1 MADLSLPILDLSRLD
16 AGPEAAAAFRDDLR
30 AATHDVGF
38 FYLTGTGISPE
49 LEDRL
54 HRAARDFFA
63 LPEADK
69 LAIENVKSP
78 HFRGYTRV
86 GGERTQGR
94 VDWREQIDIGPE
106 RAAVADGSAP
116 DYARLIGPNL
126 WPAAQPELRVVVS
139 EWHDH
144 LSGVARKLLRAW
156 AVALGAD
163 ESYFDQHFG
172 EPSTLIKI
180 VRYPGKDDPTPQQ
193 GVGAHKDSGVLTL
206 LWVEPGKGGLQ
217 VQRDGEWVDAPPVP
231 GAFVVNIGE
240 LLEYATQGYLI
251 ATNHRVV
258 SPKYPDDRISVP
270 FFFNPALDARLPII
284 ELPADLAAEARGVTQ
299 DPANPIHALYG
310 SNALK
315 SRLRAHPDVAAIHH
329 ADLVAARAEASAGPA
344 PPPRFDSAEELGLRG
359 RELLVAEDAGILPR
373 RQLRQLRHDVRATRR
388 GSRSGRRSRLRVLRR
403 RGLRGRVDLRLLLS
417 SRILLLVVLALRFL
431 LLVTLNAPADR
442 GRRPRHHSGT
452 SSHTDQAGTTPS
464 S

>member
-1 MADLSLPILDLSRLD
+1 MAELSLPVLDLSRLD
-16 AGPEAAAAFRDDLR
+16 AGPEAAAAFRYDLR
-30 AATHDVGF
+30 RATHDVGF
-38 FYLTGTGISPE
+38 FYLTGTGVSPE
-49 LEDRL
+49 LEARL
-54 HRAARDFFA
+54 LRAARDFFA

-69 LAIENVKSP
+69 LAIENVQSP

-106 RAAVADGSAP
+106 RTAVTDAAAP

-126 WPAAQPELRVVVS
+126 WPEAQPELRQVVS

-144 LSGVARKLLRAW
+144 LSGVARRLLRAW
-156 AVALGAD
+156 AVALGAP

-217 VQRDGEWVDAPPVP
+217 VQRDGEWVDAPPVA

-240 LLEYATQGYLI
+240 LLEYATGGYLI
-251 ATNHRVV
+251 ATKHRVI
-258 SPKYPDDRISVP
+258 SPGYPDERISVP
-270 FFFNPALDARLPII
+270 FFFNPALDKRLPLI
-284 ELPADLAAEARGVTQ
+284 ELPAELAAEARGVTQ

-310 SNALK
+310 ENALK
-315 SRLRAHPDVAAIHH
+315 SRLRAHPDVAEIHH
-329 ADLVAARAEASAGPA
+329 ADLVAARAAAS
-344 PPPRFDSAEELGLRG
+344 
-359 RELLVAEDAGILPR
+359 V
-373 RQLRQLRHDVRATRR
+373 
-388 GSRSGRRSRLRVLRR
+388 
-403 RGLRGRVDLRLLLS
+403 
-417 SRILLLVVLALRFL
+417 
-431 LLVTLNAPADR
+431 
-442 GRRPRHHSGT
+442 
-452 SSHTDQAGTTPS
+452 
-464 S
+464 

>member
-1 MADLSLPILDLSRLD
+1 MADRSLPVLDLSRLD
-16 AGPEAAAAFRDDLR
+16 AGPEAAAQFRADLR
-30 AATHDVGF
+30 AATHAVGF
-38 FYLTGTGISPE
+38 FYLTGTGVPPE
-49 LEDRL
+49 LEQAL
-54 HRAARDFFA
+54 HRVSREFFA

-106 RAAVADGSAP
+106 RPAVDDATAP
-116 DYARLIGPNL
+116 AHARLIGPNL
-126 WPAAQPELRVVVS
+126 WPDAQPELREVVS
-139 EWHDH
+139 QWHDH

-156 AVALGAD
+156 ALSLGAE
-163 ESYFDQHFG
+163 ESYFDEHFG

-217 VQRDGEWVDAPPVP
+217 VERDGVWVDAPSVP

-258 SPKYPDDRISVP
+258 SPTYPDDRISVP

-284 ELPADLAAEARGVTQ
+284 ELPPELAAEARGVTQ
-299 DPANPIHALYG
+299 DPSNPIHALYG
-310 SNALK
+310 ENALK

-329 ADLVAARAEASAGPA
+329 ADLLAARAAAS
-344 PPPRFDSAEELGLRG
+344 
-359 RELLVAEDAGILPR
+359 
-373 RQLRQLRHDVRATRR
+373 
-388 GSRSGRRSRLRVLRR
+388 
-403 RGLRGRVDLRLLLS
+403 
-417 SRILLLVVLALRFL
+417 
-431 LLVTLNAPADR
+431 
-442 GRRPRHHSGT
+442 
-452 SSHTDQAGTTPS
+452 
-464 S
+464 

>member
-1 MADLSLPILDLSRLD
+1 MADRSLPVLDLSLLD
-16 AGPEAAAAFRDDLR
+16 AGPQAAAQFRADLR

-38 FYLTGTGISPE
+38 FYLTGTGVPPE
-49 LEDRL
+49 LEQAL
-54 HRAARDFFA
+54 HRVSREFFA
-63 LPEADK
+63 LPDADK

-106 RAAVADGSAP
+106 RPAVDDASAP
-116 DYARLIGPNL
+116 DHARLIGPNL
-126 WPAAQPELRVVVS
+126 WPDAQPELREVVS
-139 EWHDH
+139 QWHDH

-156 AVALGAD
+156 ALSLGAE
-163 ESYFDQHFG
+163 ESYFDKHFG

-180 VRYPGKDDPTPQQ
+180 VRYPGKNDPTPQQ

-217 VQRDGEWVDAPPVP
+217 VERDGVWIDAPAVP

-258 SPKYPDDRISVP
+258 SPTYPDDRISVP

-284 ELPADLAAEARGVTQ
+284 ELPPELAAEARGVTQ
-299 DPANPIHALYG
+299 DPSNPIHALYG
-310 SNALK
+310 ENALK

-329 ADLVAARAEASAGPA
+329 ADLIAARAAAS
-344 PPPRFDSAEELGLRG
+344 
-359 RELLVAEDAGILPR
+359 
-373 RQLRQLRHDVRATRR
+373 
-388 GSRSGRRSRLRVLRR
+388 
-403 RGLRGRVDLRLLLS
+403 
-417 SRILLLVVLALRFL
+417 
-431 LLVTLNAPADR
+431 
-442 GRRPRHHSGT
+442 
-452 SSHTDQAGTTPS
+452 
-464 S
+464 